1 MSEEKKK
8 MSTGKKVL
16 IGIGIYL
23 LVGIV
28 AAAIILTLDDKK
40 NAEKAEAEAQA
51 SIDEMD
57 AIYESHD
64 PEEFLGYAHSAAKKQ
79 NRIDILICAIWRR
92 Y

>member
-16 IGIGIYL
+16 IGVGIYL

-40 NAEKAEAEAQA
+40 MLQK
-51 SIDEMD
+51 
-57 AIYESHD
+57 
-64 PEEFLGYAHSAAKKQ
+64 
-79 NRIDILICAIWRR
+79 RR
-92 Y
+92 